1 MEFVD
6 SSSTSSGKWN
16 LAMQLKIAS
25 LTLAGILFLTWTA
38 AAVAGPLPLDPAGI
52 SWAQGSKVISSAKIT
67 ATVEYSVYAPGQFSS
82 SLALG
87 NPADPSFGADY
98 VYAYEVF
105 SSSVPFKDLTIAT
118 VSGSVPLSYAGTNHV
133 DNVFAPNGGTAP
145 DAEIFNVAISPS
157 RIINAKWTF
166 SAGLPSGT
174 GFSNILYFT
183 SPFAPRFNTASI
195 SGGGTNLA
203 SSTLPSPIPEPAT
216 VMLAAVAA
224 ACLLAARRFRSRTA

>member
-1 MEFVD
+1 MEFGD
-6 SSSTSSGKWN
+6 SSSTPSGKWN
-16 LAMQLKIAS
+16 LAMQLKIAK
-25 LTLAGILFLTWTA
+25 LAFAGVLFLSLTA
-38 AAVAGPLPLDPAGI
+38 AALAGPLPLDPAGI
-52 SWAQGSKVISSAKIT
+52 SWAQGSKIISSAKIT

-87 NPADPSFGADY
+87 NPADPSLGADY

-118 VSGSVPLSYAGTNHV
+118 VSGSIPLAYAGTNHV

-145 DAEIFNVAISPS
+145 TAEIFNVAISPS

-166 SAGLPSGT
+166 STAIDAGT
-174 GFSNILYFT
+174 GFSNILFFT
-183 SPFAPRFNTASI
+183 SPYSPQFNTASI

-216 VMLAAVAA
+216 VTLAAVAA